1 MNNTDYNF
9 YLDIF
14 VMGGT
19 VTPVVATPVISVAS
33 GTYYE
38 EFDVEI
44 TCATEGATIYYTTD
58 GTEPT
63 AESSVYTEPI
73 HVAQDMT
80 LKAIA
85 MMEGYENSGISTAD
99 YVIHT
104 GMIVIFN
111 QDWEG
116 EMDGWTFVTIYGNKP
131 WTIATH
137 NGNKYANAN
146 GYNDDVDNDQWCI
159 SPAFNLNNYEGVT
172 LTFMNAM
179 KFTGPDLELYFSN
192 NYDGQD
198 PTTAMWQRLDFTM
211 SEGNY
216 TWTESGE
223 ISLNSFS
230 GSNCYIGFRYTSTIE
245 DGAASWEID
254 DIVLTATSI
263 TSVSEAEAMNVSIW
277 NYDNEIFVEN
287 NTNNSVQLSVFNVLG
302 QQVLAKT
309 VATGS
314 VRFTHNLAKG
324 MYIVTLQCNDER
336 MSGKIIVK

>member
-1 MNNTDYNF
+1 M
-9 YLDIF
+9 
-14 VMGGT
+14 
-19 VTPVVATPVISVAS
+19 VATPVISVAS

-85 MMEGYENSGISTAD
+85 MMEGYENSGIATAD

-104 GMIVIFN
+104 DMIVIFN

-230 GSNCYIGFRYTSTIE
+230 GSNCHIGFRYTSTIE

-263 TSVSEAEAMNVSIW
+263 TSVNEVSLMEVNVW

-287 NTNNSVQLSVFNVLG
+287 NTDNNVQLSVFNVLG

-336 MSGKIIVK
+336 KSGKIIVR